1 MSREDERAAD
11 KARRQAD
18 QVDTSGV
25 SYAPAG
31 ATKRARVPLPQF
43 LREVRSELRKVAWPS
58 RPEVINYSVTVLVVT
73 AVLTTLVWGMD
84 WFLREAALL
93 ILS

>member
-1 MSREDERAAD
+1 MSREDERAAA
-11 KARRQAD
+11 KARRQAE

-25 SYAPAG
+25 SSASVGAG
-31 ATKRARVPLPQF
+31 QRTRVPLPQF
-43 LREVRSELRKVAWPS
+43 LREVRGELRKVAWPS
-58 RPEVINYSVTVLVVT
+58 RPEVISFSITVLVVT

-93 ILS
+93 IL

>member
-1 MSREDERAAD
+1 MSREDERAAA
-11 KARRQAD
+11 KARRQAEH
-18 QVDTSGV
+18 VDTTDV
-25 SYAPAG
+25 ARAPVGSAQ
-31 ATKRARVPLPQF
+31 RAKVPLPQF

-58 RPEVINYSVTVLVVT
+58 RPEVISFSITVLVVT

>member
-1 MSREDERAAD
+1 MSREDERAAA
-11 KARRQAD
+11 KARRQAE

-25 SYAPAG
+25 SSAPVG
-31 ATKRARVPLPQF
+31 SGQRSRVPLPQF
-43 LREVRSELRKVAWPS
+43 LREVRGELRKVAWPS
-58 RPEVINYSVTVLVVT
+58 RPEVISFSITVLVVT